1 MTDTLCQPLFAL
13 DNVVH
18 RRQNIPVRSKSI
30 ARREK
35 GQMKVLIGPNMMG
48 LENQLDDL
56 REEFTDVEFTYW
68 SDRET
73 LADGIVDADVY
84 VGWINRD
91 IFMAAKKLK
100 WIQSPSSGANYY
112 VAIPEIVESDV
123 LLTSA
128 VGTHSACLAES
139 VFAMY
144 LAFTRGIRQFVIRQQ
159 KHEWSLREMRGQLCE
174 ITRSTMGLIGFGSV
188 GRATASRA
196 AAFGMR
202 VLAVDAYPGVKPDHV
217 DELWGLDK
225 LDEMLS
231 QADVVVV
238 TVPYT
243 SETDH
248 MIGEEQIAKMKPGSH
263 LIGISRGKIIDEDA
277 LVAAL
282 RSGHL
287 AGAALDVFAQ
297 EPLPPDS
304 ELWDVENLLI
314 TPHAA
319 GGTQYEA
326 EYVLSIFRENM
337 KKFLNNDLPL
347 RNQVN
352 KELGW

>member
-1 MTDTLCQPLFAL
+1 
-13 DNVVH
+13 
-18 RRQNIPVRSKSI
+18 
-30 ARREK
+30 
-35 GQMKVLIGPNMMG
+35 MKVLIGPNMMG
-48 LENQLDDL
+48 LERYLDDL
-56 REEFTDVEFTYW
+56 RDEFPEIEFAYW
-68 SDRET
+68 SERET
-73 LADGIVDADVY
+73 LEEAIVDADIY
-84 VGWINRD
+84 LGWINSE
-91 IFMAAKKLK
+91 IFSAARELK

-123 LLTSA
+123 LITSA

-174 ITRSTMGLIGFGSV
+174 ITRCTMGLIGFGTV
-188 GRATASRA
+188 GRATAVRA

-217 DELWGLDK
+217 EALWGLEG
-225 LDEMLS
+225 LDDLLAQS
-231 QADVVVV
+231 DVVVV

-243 SETDH
+243 PDTDH
-248 MIGEEQIAKMKPGSH
+248 MIGEEQIAKMKQGSY

-287 AGAALDVFAQ
+287 AGAALDVFAE

-326 EYVLSIFRENM
+326 EYVMDIFRENLT
-337 KKFLNNDLPL
+337 KFLNDDLPL
-347 RNQVN
+347 RNQVD
-352 KELGW
+352 KQLGW

>member
-1 MTDTLCQPLFAL
+1 
-13 DNVVH
+13 
-18 RRQNIPVRSKSI
+18 
-30 ARREK
+30 
-35 GQMKVLIGPNMMG
+35 MKALIGANNMG
-48 LENQLDDL
+48 LETYLDEL
-56 REEFTDVEFTYW
+56 KAEFPEVEFAYCAE
-68 SDRET
+68 RECT
-73 LADGIVDADVY
+73 GEMIGDADVY
-84 VGWINRD
+84 MGWLNRE
-91 IFMAAKKLK
+91 IFLAAKQLK

-112 VAIPEIVESDV
+112 VAIPELVASDV

-139 VFAMY
+139 VFAML
-144 LAFTRGIRQFVIRQQ
+144 LAFTRGVRQFVLRQQ
-159 KHEWSLREMRGQLCE
+159 KHEWSLRELRCE
-174 ITRSTMGLIGFGSV
+174 LLELTRSTIGLIGFGSV

-202 VLAVDAYPGVKPDHV
+202 VLAVDAFPGIKPDHV
-217 DELWGLDK
+217 EALWDLSGLDD
-225 LDEMLS
+225 LLS
-231 QADVVVV
+231 QSDVVVV

-243 SETDH
+243 PQTDH
-248 MIGEEQIAKMKPGSH
+248 MIGAEQIAKLKPGSY

-319 GGTQYEA
+319 GGTQYEG
-326 EYVLSIFRENM
+326 EYVMGIFKENLR
-337 KKFLNNDLPL
+337 KLLNNDLPL

-352 KELGW
+352 KQLGW

>member
-1 MTDTLCQPLFAL
+1 
-13 DNVVH
+13 
-18 RRQNIPVRSKSI
+18 
-30 ARREK
+30 
-35 GQMKVLIGPNMMG
+35 MKALIGANNMG
-48 LENQLDDL
+48 LETYLDEL
-56 REEFTDVEFTYW
+56 RAEFPQVEFAYCAE
-68 SDRET
+68 RENT
-73 LADGIVDADVY
+73 AEAIVDADIY
-84 VGWINRD
+84 IGWLNRD
-91 IFMAAKKLK
+91 IFLAAKQLK

-112 VAIPEIVESDV
+112 LAIPELVQSDV

-128 VGTHSACLAES
+128 VGTHSVCLAES
-139 VFAMY
+139 VMAML
-144 LAFTRGIRQFVIRQQ
+144 LAFTRGIRQFVLRQQ
-159 KHEWSLREMRGQLCE
+159 KHEWSLGEMRCQLVE
-174 ITRSTMGLIGFGSV
+174 LTRSTMGLIGFGSV
-188 GRATASRA
+188 GRATADRA

-202 VLAVDAYPGVKPDHV
+202 ILAVDAYPGVKPDHV
-217 DELWGLDK
+217 EALWDLSGLDD
-225 LDEMLS
+225 LLAQS
-231 QADVVVV
+231 DVVVV

-243 SETDH
+243 AETDH
-248 MIGEEQIAKMKPGSH
+248 MIGPDEIAKMKHGSY

-319 GGTQYEA
+319 GGTQFEG
-326 EYVLSIFRENM
+326 EHVIGIFRENLH
-337 KKFLNNDLPL
+337 KFLAKDLPL

-352 KELGW
+352 KQLGW

>member
-1 MTDTLCQPLFAL
+1 
-13 DNVVH
+13 
-18 RRQNIPVRSKSI
+18 
-30 ARREK
+30 
-35 GQMKVLIGPNMMG
+35 MKVLIGPNWMG
-48 LENQLDDL
+48 LENYLDDL
-56 REEFTDVEFTYW
+56 RAEFPDIEFTHWPE
-68 SDRET
+68 RET
-73 LADGIVDADVY
+73 LEEAIGDVDIY

-91 IFMAAKKLK
+91 IFMAAQELK

-112 VAIPEIVESDV
+112 VAIPEIVDSDV

-144 LAFTRGIRQFVIRQQ
+144 LAFTRGIREFVLRQQ

-174 ITRSTMGLIGFGSV
+174 LTRSTMGLVGFGSV
-188 GRATASRA
+188 GRATAVRA

-202 VLAVDAYPGVKPDHV
+202 VLAVDAYPEVKPEHV
-217 DELWGLDK
+217 EALWGVDK
-225 LDEMLS
+225 LDDLLAQS
-231 QADVVVV
+231 NVVVV

-243 SETDH
+243 PDTDH
-248 MIGEEQIAKMKPGSH
+248 MIGEEEIAKMKPGSY

-319 GGTQYEA
+319 GGTQYEG
-326 EYVLSIFRENM
+326 EYVMAIFRENLRR
-337 KKFLNNDLPL
+337 FLNDDLPL
-347 RNQVN
+347 RNQVD
-352 KELGW
+352 KQLGW

>member
-1 MTDTLCQPLFAL
+1 
-13 DNVVH
+13 
-18 RRQNIPVRSKSI
+18 
-30 ARREK
+30 
-35 GQMKVLIGPNMMG
+35 MKVLIGANNMG
-48 LENQLDDL
+48 LETYLDEL
-56 REEFTDVEFTYW
+56 RHEFPDVEFAYCAR
-68 SDRET
+68 REDT
-73 LADGIVDADVY
+73 AEAIVDADIY
-84 VGWINRD
+84 MGWLNRE
-91 IFMAAKKLK
+91 IFLAAKKLK

-112 VAIPEIVESDV
+112 LAIPELVESDV

-139 VFAMY
+139 VMGML
-144 LAFTRGIRQFVIRQQ
+144 LAFTRGIRQFVLRQER
-159 KHEWSLREMRGQLCE
+159 HEWSLNEMRCQLTE
-174 ITRSTMGLIGFGSV
+174 LTRSTMGIIGFGTV
-188 GRATASRA
+188 GRATAERA

-202 VLAVDAYPGVKPDHV
+202 ILAVDAYPGIKPDHV
-217 DELWGLDK
+217 EALWDLSGLDELLAQ
-225 LDEMLS
+225 S
-231 QADVVVV
+231 DVVVV

-248 MIGEEQIAKMKPGSH
+248 MIGSEEIAKMKPGSY

-277 LVAAL
+277 LVEAL

-319 GGTQYEA
+319 GGTQYEG
-326 EYVLSIFRENM
+326 EHVMGIFKENL
-337 KKFLNNDLPL
+337 KKFLNGDLPL

-352 KELGW
+352 KQLGW